1 MKKKIVSVIIA
12 ICLVIATVPT
22 IVFASNSQSTSPIK
36 IRVAPSEHE
45 KPGWNVEW
53 SESFE
58 QGIPSTWQ
66 NIDKDGDG
74 YKWWK
79 VKEEISFENIDNS
92 THHGNESI
100 HSNSFLRY
108 GGYNQQALEPNNW
121 LILPE
126 QNLNAKKN
134 YALTFD
140 IVAFDGGYLKDKIG
154 IYISTD
160 GGNSYTQLG
169 DDFDFT
175 QSELGNST
183 DVRDVWQEVE
193 VDLSAYSGKKV
204 SIAIVHHNSRDEYM
218 VVMDCMYMWSINK
231 HIMHCVCGGNTDFN
245 GHDTHK
251 NIEWT
256 KWNSTDS
263 LPTASGNYYLA
274 NDINLDT
281 TQNVSND
288 INICLNG
295 KTIKSNTSA
304 YAIKV
309 KNNASLTITDCLDSG
324 KLECSIKNYGSFN
337 MYAGTL
343 QNGYNLRTEPDSKMA
358 LSGNSKFIGDVISK
372 GNAETKIDGNS
383 EFQGTLM
390 IDELTSDSRA
400 YIGGN
405 AKVTG
410 KLEFSQPQKNA
421 KIEIKDNMIIDGDIE
436 FNYFT
441 LNSNIVCNGNIM
453 SGIFKG
459 NVENN
464 GTITGGTF
472 YGDVTGNG
480 TISDS
485 AKVEVTLD
493 LDGGNGNDKEY
504 ILRGQKLT
512 LPTPTKDGYTFDGWF
527 NGENEYDFSLPVIS
541 TLSLTA
547 HWVKNPTPPTTEP
560 PTTEPPTT
568 EPLTTQ
574 PTTQSTTELTTEST
588 TQSTTKN
595 ISDKNVNAVTDY
607 NENHNTTVKS
617 TKKKNKSK
625 TSPNTGNNTALVTS
639 SAVATLLALA
649 FVITKKKKDD

>member
-1 MKKKIVSVIIA
+1 MKKKIISVVIA

-22 IVFASNSQSTSPIK
+22 IVFANNTQSSSPIK

-281 TQNVSND
+281 IQNVSND

-343 QNGYNLRTEPDSKMA
+343 QNGYNLRTEPDSKME

-383 EFQGTLM
+383 EIQGTLK

-410 KLEFSQPQKNA
+410 KLEFSQPQENA

-436 FNYFT
+436 FDYFT
-441 LNSNIVCNGNIM
+441 LNSNIICNGNII

-472 YGDVTGNG
+472 YGNVSGNG
-480 TISDS
+480 TIADS
-485 AKVEVTLD
+485 AKFEVTLD

-560 PTTEPPTT
+560 PTTQPI
-568 EPLTTQ
+568 TQ
-574 PTTQSTTELTTEST
+574 PTTQSTTELTTVST

-595 ISDKNVNAVTDY
+595 ISDKNVNAATDY

-617 TKKKNKSK
+617 TKSKNKSK

>member
-1 MKKKIVSVIIA
+1 MKKKLFSIIIA
-12 ICLVIATVPT
+12 VCLVIATVPT
-22 IVFASNSQSTSPIK
+22 IAFASNSQSTSPIK

-45 KPGWNVEW
+45 KSGWNVEW

-66 NIDKDGDG
+66 NIDNDGDG

-79 VKEEISFENIDNS
+79 VKEEKSFEDINNS

-126 QNLNAKKN
+126 QNLNAEKN

-175 QSELGNST
+175 QSELGYN
-183 DVRDVWQEVE
+183 VRDVWQEVE

-218 VVMDCMYMWSINK
+218 VVMDCMYMWSKDK
-231 HIMHCVCGGNTDFN
+231 HMHCVCGGNTDFN
-245 GHDTHK
+245 GHDTHTDV
-251 NIEWT
+251 EWSE
-256 KWNSTDS
+256 WNSTDS

-274 NDINLDT
+274 NDINLAKEQT
-281 TQNVSND
+281 VKND

-295 KTIKSNTSA
+295 KTIKSNTSD
-304 YAIKV
+304 YAISV
-309 KNNASLTITDCLDSG
+309 NSSASLTITDCTVGG
-324 KLECSIKNYGSFN
+324 KLECSINNYGSFN

-343 QNGYNLRTEPDSKMA
+343 QDGYNLCTEPDSKMT
-358 LSGNSKFIGDVISK
+358 LNGNSKFIGDVFST

-383 EFQGTLM
+383 EFQGTL
-390 IDELTSDSRA
+390 IIQELTSDSRA
-400 YIGGN
+400 YIGGD
-405 AKVTG
+405 AKITG
-410 KLEFSQPQKNA
+410 KIKISLPQENA

-436 FNYFT
+436 FYYFT
-441 LNSNIVCNGNIM
+441 LNSNIVCNGNII

-472 YGDVTGNG
+472 LGKVTGNG
-480 TISDS
+480 TIADS
-485 AKVEVTLD
+485 ATVNVNFD
-493 LDGGNGNDKEY
+493 LDGGTGTTLQKV
-504 ILRGQKLT
+504 LRGQKLAE
-512 LPTPTKDGYTFDGWF
+512 PTKPYKSAYTFDGWY
-527 NGENEYDFSLPVIS
+527 NGEQKYDFDTPVFIEI
-541 TLSLTA
+541 TLTA
-547 HWVKNPTPPTTEP
+547 KWTYVGSSSSGSTIEPTTEKP
-560 PTTEPPTT
+560 TKPTTKPNKQNNSKNAKDKTNKTDKNSLSAGAKKADANSNNYEKS
-568 EPLTTQ
+568 PLTGNT
-574 PTTQSTTELTTEST
+574 SIFASV
-588 TQSTTKN
+588 
-595 ISDKNVNAVTDY
+595 ISAGAGLIILAA
-607 NENHNTTVKS
+607 
-617 TKKKNKSK
+617 TKKRKE
-625 TSPNTGNNTALVTS
+625 
-639 SAVATLLALA
+639 
-649 FVITKKKKDD
+649 

>member
-1 MKKKIVSVIIA
+1 MKKKLFSIIIA
-12 ICLVIATVPT
+12 VCLVIATVPT
-22 IVFASNSQSTSPIK
+22 IAFASNSQSTSPIK

-45 KPGWNVEW
+45 KPGWNFEW

-66 NIDKDGDG
+66 NIDNDGDG

-79 VKEEISFENIDNS
+79 VKEEKSFEDINNS

-126 QNLNAKKN
+126 QNLNAEKN

-175 QSELGNST
+175 QSELGDN
-183 DVRDVWQEVE
+183 VRDVWQEVE

-218 VVMDCMYMWSINK
+218 VVMDCMYMWSKDK
-231 HIMHCVCGGNTDFN
+231 HMHCVCGSNTEFN
-245 GHDTHK
+245 GHDTHTDV
-251 NIEWT
+251 EWSE
-256 KWNSTDS
+256 WNSTDS

-274 NDINLDT
+274 NDINLAT
-281 TQNVSND
+281 EQTVKND

-295 KTIKSNTSA
+295 KTIKSNTSD
-304 YAIKV
+304 YAISV
-309 KNNASLTITDCLDSG
+309 NSNASLTITDCTVGG
-324 KLECSIKNYGSFN
+324 KLECSINNYGSFN

-343 QNGYNLRTEPDSKMA
+343 QDGYNLCTEPDSKMA
-358 LSGNSKFIGDVISK
+358 LSGNSKFIGDVFST

-383 EFQGTLM
+383 EFQGTLL
-390 IDELTSDSRA
+390 IKELTSDSRA
-400 YIGGN
+400 YIGGD
-405 AKVTG
+405 AKITG
-410 KLEFSQPQKNA
+410 KIQILQSQENA

-436 FNYFT
+436 FDYFT
-441 LNSNIVCNGNIM
+441 LNSNIVCNGNII

-459 NVENN
+459 DVENN

-472 YGDVTGNG
+472 LGKVTGNG
-480 TISDS
+480 TIADS
-485 AKVEVTLD
+485 ATVNVNFD
-493 LDGGNGNDKEY
+493 LDGGTGTTLQKV
-504 ILRGQKLT
+504 LRGQKLT
-512 LPTPTKDGYTFDGWF
+512 EPTKPYKSAYTFDGWY
-527 NGENEYDFSLPVIS
+527 NGKQKYDFDAPVFDEI
-541 TLSLTA
+541 TLTA
-547 HWVKNPTPPTTEP
+547 KWTYAGGSSWNTTEPTTEKP
-560 PTTEPPTT
+560 TEPTTKPTT
-568 EPLTTQ
+568 KPNKQNNSKNTKDKTDKNSLSAGAKKADANSNNYEKSPLTGNT
-574 PTTQSTTELTTEST
+574 SIFASI
-588 TQSTTKN
+588 
-595 ISDKNVNAVTDY
+595 ISAGAGLIILAA
-607 NENHNTTVKS
+607 
-617 TKKKNKSK
+617 TKKRKE
-625 TSPNTGNNTALVTS
+625 
-639 SAVATLLALA
+639 
-649 FVITKKKKDD
+649 

>member
-1 MKKKIVSVIIA
+1 MKKKIISIVIA

-22 IVFASNSQSTSPIK
+22 IVFASNTQSSSPIK

-79 VKEEISFENIDNS
+79 TREEPYFESFDKS
-92 THHGNESI
+92 THHGEQSI
-100 HSNSFLRY
+100 HSNSY
-108 GGYNQQALEPNNW
+108 IKQGQKILEPDNW

-126 QNLNAKKN
+126 QNLSEKKI
-134 YALTFD
+134 YSLTFD
-140 IVAFDGGYLKDKIG
+140 IVAFDGKYLKDKIG

-175 QSELGNST
+175 QSELGNSP
-183 DVRDVWQEVE
+183 DVKDVWQEVE

-204 SIAIVHHNSRDEYM
+204 SIAIVHHNSRDEYV

-274 NDINLDT
+274 NDINLAT
-281 TQNVSND
+281 TQTVSND

-295 KTIKSNTSA
+295 KTIKSNTSN
-304 YAIKV
+304 YALTV
-309 KNNASLTITDCLDSG
+309 KNNASLTITDCTDSG
-324 KLECSIKNYGSFN
+324 KLECWIDNYGSFN

-343 QNGYNLRTEPDSKMA
+343 QSGYELYTEPDSKMA
-358 LSGNSKFIGDVISK
+358 LSGNSKFIGNVISA

-383 EFQGTLM
+383 EFQGMLLVT
-390 IDELTSDSRA
+390 ELTSDSRA

-405 AKVTG
+405 AKITG
-410 KLEFSQPQKNA
+410 KIQISLPQENA

-436 FNYFT
+436 FDYFT
-441 LNSNIVCNGNIM
+441 LNSNIVCNGNII

-472 YGDVTGNG
+472 CGFVSGNG
-480 TISDS
+480 TIADS
-485 AKVEVTLD
+485 AKVKVTLD

-512 LPTPTKDGYTFDGWF
+512 LPAPTKDGYTFDGWF
-527 NGENEYDFSLPVIS
+527 NGENEYDFSLPVFS

-568 EPLTTQ
+568 QPTTESTTQ
-574 PTTQSTTELTTEST
+574 PTTELTTQSTTELTT
-588 TQSTTKN
+588 QSTIKN
-595 ISDKNVNAVTDY
+595 ISDKNVHAVTDY

-625 TSPNTGNNTALVTS
+625 TSPNTGNNTALVS
-639 SAVATLLALA
+639 SAAVATLIALA

>member
-1 MKKKIVSVIIA
+1 MKKKIISVVIA

-22 IVFASNSQSTSPIK
+22 IVFANNTQSSSPIK

-281 TQNVSND
+281 TQDVSND

-383 EFQGTLM
+383 EFQGTLI

-410 KLEFSQPQKNA
+410 KLEFSQPQENA

-436 FNYFT
+436 FDYFT
-441 LNSNIVCNGNIM
+441 LNSNIVCNGNII

-472 YGDVTGNG
+472 YGNVSGNG
-480 TISDS
+480 TIADS
-485 AKVEVTLD
+485 AKFEVTLD

-560 PTTEPPTT
+560 PTT
-568 EPLTTQ
+568 Q
-574 PTTQSTTELTTEST
+574 PTTQSTTELTTVST

-595 ISDKNVNAVTDY
+595 ISDKNVNAATDY

-617 TKKKNKSK
+617 TKNKNKSK
-625 TSPNTGNNTALVTS
+625 TSPNTGNNMALVS
-639 SAVATLLALA
+639 SASIATLLALA

>member
-1 MKKKIVSVIIA
+1 MKKKLFSIIIA
-12 ICLVIATVPT
+12 VCLVIATVPT
-22 IVFASNSQSTSPIK
+22 IAFASNSQSTSPIK

-45 KPGWNVEW
+45 KSGWNVEW

-66 NIDKDGDG
+66 NIDNDGDG

-79 VKEEISFENIDNS
+79 VKEEISFEDINNS

-126 QNLNAKKN
+126 QNLNAEKN

-175 QSELGNST
+175 QSELGNN
-183 DVRDVWQEVE
+183 VRDVWQEVE

-218 VVMDCMYMWSINK
+218 VVMDCMYMWSKDK
-231 HIMHCVCGGNTDFN
+231 HKHCVCGGDTDYN
-245 GHDTHK
+245 GHDTHT
-251 NIEWT
+251 NVEWSE
-256 KWNSTDS
+256 WNSTDS

-274 NDINLDT
+274 NDINLAT
-281 TQNVSND
+281 EQTVKND

-295 KTIKSNTSA
+295 KTIKSNTSD
-304 YAIKV
+304 YAISV
-309 KNNASLTITDCLDSG
+309 NSNASLTITDCTVGG
-324 KLECSIKNYGSFN
+324 KLECSIDNYGSFN

-343 QNGYNLRTEPDSKMA
+343 QNGYNLRTETDSKMA

-383 EFQGTLM
+383 EFQGTL
-390 IDELTSDSRA
+390 IIQELTSDSRA

-405 AKVTG
+405 AKITG
-410 KLEFSQPQKNA
+410 KIQISNSQENA
-421 KIEIKDNMIIDGDIE
+421 KIEIKDNMIIDGDIK
-436 FNYFT
+436 FDYFT
-441 LNSNIVCNGNIM
+441 LNSNIVCNGNII

-459 NVENN
+459 DVENN

-472 YGDVTGNG
+472 FGKVTGNG
-480 TISDS
+480 TIADS
-485 AKVEVTLD
+485 ATVNVNFD
-493 LDGGNGNDKEY
+493 LDGGTGTTLQKV
-504 ILRGQKLT
+504 LRGQKLT
-512 LPTPTKDGYTFDGWF
+512 EPTKPYKSAYTFDGWY
-527 NGENEYDFSLPVIS
+527 NGEQKYNFDTPVFEEI
-541 TLSLTA
+541 TLTA
-547 HWVKNPTPPTTEP
+547 KWTYVGSSSWNTTEPTTEKP
-560 PTTEPPTT
+560 TEPTTKPTT
-568 EPLTTQ
+568 KPNKQNNSKDAKNKTNKTDKNSLSAGAKKADANSNNYEKSPLTGNA
-574 PTTQSTTELTTEST
+574 STFASI
-588 TQSTTKN
+588 
-595 ISDKNVNAVTDY
+595 ISVGAGLIILAA
-607 NENHNTTVKS
+607 
-617 TKKKNKSK
+617 TKKR
-625 TSPNTGNNTALVTS
+625 
-639 SAVATLLALA
+639 
-649 FVITKKKKDD
+649 KDR

>member
-1 MKKKIVSVIIA
+1 MKKKLFSIIIA
-12 ICLVIATVPT
+12 VCLVIATVPT
-22 IVFASNSQSTSPIK
+22 IAFASNSQSTSPIK

-45 KPGWNVEW
+45 KSGWNVEW

-66 NIDKDGDG
+66 NIDNDGDG

-79 VKEEISFENIDNS
+79 VKEEKSFEDINNS

-126 QNLNAKKN
+126 QNLNAEKN

-175 QSELGNST
+175 QSELGYN
-183 DVRDVWQEVE
+183 VRDVWQEVE

-218 VVMDCMYMWSINK
+218 VVMDCMYMWSKDK
-231 HIMHCVCGGNTDFN
+231 HMHCVCGGDTEFN
-245 GHDTHK
+245 GHDTHTDV
-251 NIEWT
+251 EWSE
-256 KWNSTDS
+256 WNSTDS

-274 NDINLDT
+274 NNINLAT
-281 TQNVSND
+281 EQTVKND

-295 KTIKSNTSA
+295 KTIKSNTID
-304 YAIKV
+304 YAISV
-309 KNNASLTITDCLDSG
+309 NSNASLTITDCTVGG
-324 KLECSIKNYGSFN
+324 KLECWIDNYGSFN

-343 QNGYNLRTEPDSKMA
+343 QSGYELYTETDSKMA
-358 LSGNSKFIGDVISK
+358 LSGNSKFIGNVISE

-383 EFQGTLM
+383 EFQGTLFVK
-390 IDELTSDSRA
+390 ELTSDSRT

-405 AKVTG
+405 AKITG
-410 KLEFSQPQKNA
+410 KIQILQSQEKA
-421 KIEIKDNMIIDGDIE
+421 KIEIKDNMIIDGDIK
-436 FNYFT
+436 FDYFT
-441 LNSNIVCNGNIM
+441 LNSNIVCNGNII

-472 YGDVTGNG
+472 FGKVTGNG
-480 TISDS
+480 TIADS
-485 AKVEVTLD
+485 ATVNVNFD
-493 LDGGNGNDKEY
+493 LDGGTGTTLQKV
-504 ILRGQKLT
+504 LRGQKLAE
-512 LPTPTKDGYTFDGWF
+512 PTKPYKSAYTFDGWY
-527 NGENEYDFSLPVIS
+527 NGEQKYNFDTPVFEEI
-541 TLSLTA
+541 TLTA
-547 HWVKNPTPPTTEP
+547 KWTYVGSSSWNTTEPTTEKP
-560 PTTEPPTT
+560 TKPTTKPNKQNNSKDAKNKTNKTDKNSLSAGAKKADANSNNYEKS
-568 EPLTTQ
+568 PLTGNT
-574 PTTQSTTELTTEST
+574 SIFASV
-588 TQSTTKN
+588 
-595 ISDKNVNAVTDY
+595 ISAGAGLIILAA
-607 NENHNTTVKS
+607 
-617 TKKKNKSK
+617 TKKRKE
-625 TSPNTGNNTALVTS
+625 
-639 SAVATLLALA
+639 
-649 FVITKKKKDD
+649 

>member
-1 MKKKIVSVIIA
+1 MKKKIISIVVA

-22 IVFASNSQSTSPIK
+22 IVFASNTQSSSPIK

-74 YKWWK
+74 FKWWK

-108 GGYNQQALEPNNW
+108 RGYNKQALEPNNW

-126 QNLNAKKN
+126 QNLSEKKI
-134 YALTFD
+134 YSLTFD
-140 IVAFDGGYLKDKIG
+140 IVAFDGLYLKDKIG

-175 QSELGNST
+175 QSELGNSP
-183 DVRDVWQEVE
+183 DVKDVWQEVE

-245 GHDTHK
+245 GHDTHTNVK
-251 NIEWT
+251 WSE
-256 KWNSTDS
+256 WNSTDS

-274 NDINLDT
+274 NDINLAT
-281 TQNVSND
+281 TQTVSND

-295 KTIKSNTSA
+295 KTIKSNASN
-304 YAIKV
+304 YAITV

-343 QNGYNLRTEPDSKMA
+343 QSGYELYTEPDSKMA
-358 LSGNSKFIGDVISK
+358 LSGNSKFIGNVISA

-383 EFQGTLM
+383 EFQGMLLVT
-390 IDELTSDSRA
+390 ELTSDSRA

-405 AKVTG
+405 AKITG
-410 KLEFSQPQKNA
+410 KIQISLPQENA

-436 FNYFT
+436 FDYFT
-441 LNSNIVCNGNIM
+441 LNSNIVCNGNII

-472 YGDVTGNG
+472 CGFVSGNG
-480 TISDS
+480 TIADS
-485 AKVEVTLD
+485 AKVKVTLD

-504 ILRGQKLT
+504 ILRGQKLI

-527 NGENEYDFSLPVIS
+527 NGENEYDFSLPVFS

-560 PTTEPPTT
+560 PTTKPPTT
-568 EPLTTQ
+568 Q
-574 PTTQSTTELTTEST
+574 PTTEST
-588 TQSTTKN
+588 TQSTIKN

-639 SAVATLLALA
+639 AAVATLLALA

>member
-1 MKKKIVSVIIA
+1 M
-12 ICLVIATVPT
+12 
-22 IVFASNSQSTSPIK
+22 
-36 IRVAPSEHE
+36 
-45 KPGWNVEW
+45 
-53 SESFE
+53 
-58 QGIPSTWQ
+58 
-66 NIDKDGDG
+66 
-74 YKWWK
+74 
-79 VKEEISFENIDNS
+79 KEETGFDRPYLS
-92 THHGNESI
+92 HHGEQSI
-100 HSNSFLRY
+100 HSNSYLRE
-108 GGYNQQALEPNNW
+108 GTKILEPDNW

-126 QNLNAKKN
+126 QNLSAKKN
-134 YALTFD
+134 YTLTFD
-140 IVAFDGGYLKDKIG
+140 VMALDISYRKDKIG

-160 GGNSYTQLG
+160 GKNNYTQLG
-169 DDFDFT
+169 DDFDLT
-175 QSELGNST
+175 KCTTENAHNYSNWL
-183 DVRDVWQEVE
+183 EVE
-193 VDLSAYSGKKV
+193 VDLSDYSGKKV
-204 SIAIVHHNSRDEYM
+204 SIAIVHHNSRDEYI
-218 VVMDCMYMWSINK
+218 VIMDCMYMWSKDK
-231 HIMHCVCGGNTDFN
+231 HKHCVCGNDISFN
-245 GHDTHK
+245 GHDTHTNVK
-251 NIEWT
+251 WSE
-256 KWNSTDS
+256 WNSTDS
-263 LPTASGNYYLA
+263 LPTALGNYYLA

-309 KNNASLTITDCLDSG
+309 KNNASLTITDCLNSG

-383 EFQGTLM
+383 EFQGTLI

-405 AKVTG
+405 AKITG
-410 KLEFSQPQKNA
+410 KLEFSQPQENA

-441 LNSNIVCNGNIM
+441 LNSNIVCNGNII

-480 TISDS
+480 TIAAS

-560 PTTEPPTT
+560 PTT
-568 EPLTTQ
+568 Q
-574 PTTQSTTELTTEST
+574 PTTQSTTELTTVST

-595 ISDKNVNAVTDY
+595 ISDKNVNAATDY

-625 TSPNTGNNTALVTS
+625 TSPNTGNNTALVS
-639 SAVATLLALA
+639 SAAVATLLALA

>member
-1 MKKKIVSVIIA
+1 MKKKIISVVIA

-22 IVFASNSQSTSPIK
+22 IVFANSSQSSSPIK

-45 KPGWNVEW
+45 RADRNIEW

-79 VKEEISFENIDNS
+79 TREEPYFESFDKS
-92 THHGNESI
+92 THHGEQSI
-100 HSNSFLRY
+100 HSNSY
-108 GGYNQQALEPNNW
+108 IKQGQKILEPDNW

-126 QNLNAKKN
+126 QNLSEKKI
-134 YALTFD
+134 YSLTFD
-140 IVAFDGGYLKDKIG
+140 IVAFDGKYLKDKIG

-160 GGNSYTQLG
+160 GGKSYNQLG

-183 DVRDVWQEVE
+183 DVKDVWQEVE
-193 VDLSAYSGKKV
+193 LDLSAYSGKKV
-204 SIAIVHHNSRDEYM
+204 SIAIVHHNSRDEYV
-218 VVMDCMYMWSINK
+218 VVMDCMYMWSIDK
-231 HIMHCVCGGNTDFN
+231 HIMHCVCGSNTDFN

-304 YAIKV
+304 YAITV
-309 KNNASLTITDCLDSG
+309 KNNASLTITDCLNSG

-343 QNGYNLRTEPDSKMA
+343 QDGYNLRTEPDSKMA

-383 EFQGTLM
+383 EFQGTLI

-410 KLEFSQPQKNA
+410 KIKISNPQENA

-441 LNSNIVCNGNIM
+441 LNSNIVCNGNII

-480 TISDS
+480 TIADS
-485 AKVEVTLD
+485 AKFEVTLD

-560 PTTEPPTT
+560 PTTQPTT
-568 EPLTTQ
+568 QPITQ
-574 PTTQSTTELTTEST
+574 PTTQSTTELTTVST
-588 TQSTTKN
+588 TEN

-639 SAVATLLALA
+639 ASVATLLALA

>member
-1 MKKKIVSVIIA
+1 MKKKLFSIIIA
-12 ICLVIATVPT
+12 VCLVIATVPT
-22 IVFASNSQSTSPIK
+22 IAFASNSQSTSPIK

-45 KPGWNVEW
+45 KSGWNVEW

-66 NIDKDGDG
+66 NIDNDGDG

-79 VKEEISFENIDNS
+79 VKEEKSFEDINNS

-126 QNLNAKKN
+126 QNLNAEKN

-175 QSELGNST
+175 QSELGYN
-183 DVRDVWQEVE
+183 VRDVWQEVE

-218 VVMDCMYMWSINK
+218 VVMDCMYMWSKDK
-231 HIMHCVCGGNTDFN
+231 HMHCVCGGDTDYN
-245 GHDTHK
+245 GHDTHT
-251 NIEWT
+251 NVEWSE
-256 KWNSTDS
+256 WNSTDS

-274 NDINLDT
+274 NDINLAT
-281 TQNVSND
+281 AQSVKND

-295 KTIKSNTSA
+295 KTIKSNTSD
-304 YAIKV
+304 YAISV
-309 KNNASLTITDCLDSG
+309 NSNASLTITDCTVGG
-324 KLECSIKNYGSFN
+324 KLECSIDNYGSFN

-343 QNGYNLRTEPDSKMA
+343 QSGYELYTEPNSKMA
-358 LSGNSKFIGDVISK
+358 LSGNSKFIGNVISL

-383 EFQGTLM
+383 EFQGTL
-390 IDELTSDSRA
+390 IIQELTSDSRA

-405 AKVTG
+405 AKITG
-410 KLEFSQPQKNA
+410 KIQILLSQENA
-421 KIEIKDNMIIDGDIE
+421 KIEIKNNMIIDGDIE
-436 FNYFT
+436 FYYFT
-441 LNSNIVCNGNIM
+441 LNSNIVCNGNII

-459 NVENN
+459 DVENN

-472 YGDVTGNG
+472 LGKVTGNG
-480 TISDS
+480 TIADS
-485 AKVEVTLD
+485 ATVNVNFD
-493 LDGGNGNDKEY
+493 LDGGTGTTLQKVL
-504 ILRGQKLT
+504 IGQKLAE
-512 LPTPTKDGYTFDGWF
+512 PTKPYKSAYTFDGWY
-527 NGENEYDFSLPVIS
+527 NGEQKYDFDAPVFNEI
-541 TLSLTA
+541 TLTA
-547 HWVKNPTPPTTEP
+547 KWTYVGSSSWNTTEPTTEKP
-560 PTTEPPTT
+560 TEPTTKPTT
-568 EPLTTQ
+568 KPNKQNNSKNTKDKTDKTDKNSLSAGAKKADANSNNYEKSPLTGNT
-574 PTTQSTTELTTEST
+574 SIFASI
-588 TQSTTKN
+588 
-595 ISDKNVNAVTDY
+595 ISAGAGLIILAAM
-607 NENHNTTVKS
+607 
-617 TKKKNKSK
+617 KKRKER
-625 TSPNTGNNTALVTS
+625 
-639 SAVATLLALA
+639 
-649 FVITKKKKDD
+649 

>member
-1 MKKKIVSVIIA
+1 MKKKIISVVIA

-22 IVFASNSQSTSPIK
+22 IVFANNSQSSSPIK

-45 KPGWNVEW
+45 RADRNIEW

-66 NIDKDGDG
+66 NIDNDGDG

-79 VKEEISFENIDNS
+79 VKEEPTFEHVDNS
-92 THHGNESI
+92 THHGEQSI
-100 HSNSFLRY
+100 HSNSFIRNDGKTLT
-108 GGYNQQALEPNNW
+108 PDNW

-126 QNLNAKKN
+126 QNLNAEKN

-169 DDFDFT
+169 DDFDLT

-183 DVRDVWQEVE
+183 DVKDVWQEVE

-204 SIAIVHHNSRDEYM
+204 SIAIVHHNSRNEYM
-218 VVMDCMYMWSINK
+218 VVMDCMYMWSKDK
-231 HIMHCVCGGNTDFN
+231 HMHCVCGGSTDFN

-372 GNAETKIDGNS
+372 GNAETKINGNS
-383 EFQGTLM
+383 EFQGTLI

-410 KLEFSQPQKNA
+410 KLEFSQPQENA

-480 TISDS
+480 TIAAS
-485 AKVEVTLD
+485 AKFEVTLD
-493 LDGGNGNDKEY
+493 LDGGNGNNKEY

-541 TLSLTA
+541 THSLTA

-560 PTTEPPTT
+560 PTT
-568 EPLTTQ
+568 Q
-574 PTTQSTTELTTEST
+574 PTTQSTTELTTVST

-595 ISDKNVNAVTDY
+595 ISDKNVNAATDY

-617 TKKKNKSK
+617 TKNKNKSK
-625 TSPNTGNNTALVTS
+625 TSPNTGNNTALVS
-639 SAVATLLALA
+639 SASVATLLALA

>member
-1 MKKKIVSVIIA
+1 MKKKIISVVIA

-66 NIDKDGDG
+66 NIDNDGDG

-79 VKEEISFENIDNS
+79 TREEPYFESFDKS
-92 THHGNESI
+92 THHGEQSI
-100 HSNSFLRY
+100 HSNSY
-108 GGYNQQALEPNNW
+108 IKQGQKILEPDNW

-126 QNLNAKKN
+126 QNLSKKKI
-134 YALTFD
+134 YSLTFD
-140 IVAFDGGYLKDKIG
+140 IVAFDGKYLKDKIG

-160 GGNSYTQLG
+160 GGKSYTQLG
-169 DDFDFT
+169 DDFDLT

-183 DVRDVWQEVE
+183 DVKDVWQEVE

-204 SIAIVHHNSRDEYM
+204 SIAIVHHNSRDEYV
-218 VVMDCMYMWSINK
+218 VVMDCMYMWSIDK
-231 HIMHCVCGGNTDFN
+231 HIMHCVCGNDISFN
-245 GHDTHK
+245 GHNTHTNVK
-251 NIEWT
+251 WSE
-256 KWNSTDS
+256 WNSTNS

-281 TQNVSND
+281 TQDVSND

-295 KTIKSNTSA
+295 KTIKNNTSA
-304 YAIKV
+304 YAITV

-343 QNGYNLRTEPDSKMA
+343 QSGYELYTEPDSKMA
-358 LSGNSKFIGDVISK
+358 LSGNSKFIGNVIST

-383 EFQGTLM
+383 EFQGMLLVT
-390 IDELTSDSRA
+390 ELTSDSRA

-405 AKVTG
+405 AKITG
-410 KLEFSQPQKNA
+410 KIQISLPQENA

-441 LNSNIVCNGNIM
+441 LNSNIVCNGNII

-472 YGDVTGNG
+472 CGFVSGNG
-480 TISDS
+480 TIADS
-485 AKVEVTLD
+485 AKVKVTLD

-527 NGENEYDFSLPVIS
+527 NGENEYDFSLPVFS

-560 PTTEPPTT
+560 PTTKPPTT
-568 EPLTTQ
+568 QPTTESTTQ
-574 PTTQSTTELTTEST
+574 PTTQLT
-588 TQSTTKN
+588 TQSTIKN
-595 ISDKNVNAVTDY
+595 ISDKNVNAATDY

-625 TSPNTGNNTALVTS
+625 TSPNTGNNTALVS
-639 SAVATLLALA
+639 SAAVATLLALA